1 MTLLSI
7 LDGLLVL
14 CTSAAAVLL
23 LISLCLPED
32 D

>member
-1 MTLLSI
+1 MTLLS
-7 LDGLLVL
+7 LLNGLLVL